1 MAGLIPRHFI
11 DDLLVRIDIVDLI
24 DSHVP
29 LKKSG
34 SNYTA
39 RCPFH
44 NEKSPSFSVNRKK
57 QFFHC
62 FGCGVGGNAI
72 TFLMDYLHLTF
83 VEAIEELAAFIGI
96 DVPREQSTYTT
107 AVKPDNLKDLYLLL
121 EAVAKFYA
129 KQLKTN
135 REAQQAVEYLKLRGV
150 SGIIARDFML
160 GYAPDAWNELAKHFN
175 KKLLLDSG
183 LLSQKEGS
191 QNSYDRFRGRLMFP
205 IRDKRGRILGFGA
218 RVLDNSLPK
227 YLNSPETAVFSKGN
241 EVYGLCELLQKNSKP
256 ERILIVEGYMDV
268 IALAQFGISY
278 AVATLGTATSKIH
291 LEVLFR
297 FASEL
302 VLCFDGDEAG
312 RKAAWR
318 AVEAAIPSLKDG
330 RQIKVMLLPQGED
343 PDTLIRQEG
352 LEIFSKRIIS
362 TQTLSDYFFDHL
374 TKKLDLAT
382 LEGQSKLV
390 STAQSYLQQLP
401 ESVFKKMMFAHL
413 QKISNLS
420 MQQLTESVENSKKL
434 ATLKEHKYKIPKG
447 KRGKPSLARLTIA
460 LLLQN
465 PALADILTKK
475 MSHWTEVEF
484 PGLDVLKDVL
494 RTIVKNKPSNMGAL
508 IECYRDTDKYKMI
521 NTLASYNLEL
531 DAASKEVIEKTFT
544 DGINKLIY
552 QAKDALLT
560 DLLVKENSHS
570 LNAEEKKIL
579 IKMLK
584 LSTMTDISN

>member
-1 MAGLIPRHFI
+1 
-11 DDLLVRIDIVDLI
+11 
-24 DSHVP
+24 
-29 LKKSG
+29 
-34 SNYTA
+34 
-39 RCPFH
+39 
-44 NEKSPSFSVNRKK
+44 
-57 QFFHC
+57 
-62 FGCGVGGNAI
+62 
-72 TFLMDYLHLTF
+72 
-83 VEAIEELAAFIGI
+83 
-96 DVPREQSTYTT
+96 
-107 AVKPDNLKDLYLLL
+107 
-121 EAVAKFYA
+121 
-129 KQLKTN
+129 
-135 REAQQAVEYLKLRGV
+135 
-150 SGIIARDFML
+150 
-160 GYAPDAWNELAKHFN
+160 
-175 KKLLLDSG
+175 
-183 LLSQKEGS
+183 
-191 QNSYDRFRGRLMFP
+191 
-205 IRDKRGRILGFGA
+205 
-218 RVLDNSLPK
+218 
-227 YLNSPETAVFSKGN
+227 
-241 EVYGLCELLQKNSKP
+241 
-256 ERILIVEGYMDV
+256 
-268 IALAQFGISY
+268 
-278 AVATLGTATSKIH
+278 
-291 LEVLFR
+291 
-297 FASEL
+297 
-302 VLCFDGDEAG
+302 
-312 RKAAWR
+312 
-318 AVEAAIPSLKDG
+318 
-330 RQIKVMLLPQGED
+330 MLLPQGED